1 MELCLGGRRLAEG
14 GLRYTSEGICIVVVR
29 CCIIEASRYLIVI
42 HPYAEGEGLVS
53 CIPARA
59 IFRSWCSYSLALCS
73 LGVFFSCLLF
83 RLFTAACFCFA
94 SCSEKTKV
102 RLFWFVSVPFFFV
115 LFFFPCIFF
124 FIFSSKYT
132 WYTWNMYRLFV
143 WVLPCSDGFRFCGV
157 RALYRATSCN
167 AQVA

>member
-73 LGVFFSCLLF
+73 LGVFFSCLLY

-115 LFFFPCIFF
+115 LFFFLVF
-124 FIFSSKYT
+124 FSSFFPQSILGIRGICIACSFGCFRAAMALDFAGFEPYT
-132 WYTWNMYRLFV
+132 E
-143 WVLPCSDGFRFCGV
+143 LPHVMPR
-157 RALYRATSCN
+157 
-167 AQVA
+167 